1 MEIKEVG
8 YRRVWGTN
16 REGHAMRWKGRK
28 RGDGKPEKESDGPMR
43 GTRFGK
49 VLKMDGWMD
58 GWDG

>member
-1 MEIKEVG
+1 
-8 YRRVWGTN
+8 
-16 REGHAMRWKGRK
+16 MRWKGRQ

-43 GTRFGK
+43 GTQFGK